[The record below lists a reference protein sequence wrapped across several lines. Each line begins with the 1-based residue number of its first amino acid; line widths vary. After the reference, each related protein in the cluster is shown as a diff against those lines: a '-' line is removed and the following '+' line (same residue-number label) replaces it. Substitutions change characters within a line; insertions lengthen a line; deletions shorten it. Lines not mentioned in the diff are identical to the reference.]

1 MSATIDERVVE
12 MRFDN
17 KHFESNVATSMSTL
31 DKLKQKLNL
40 SGASKGLEDINNA
53 SKKVNMSGLG
63 GAVESVSAK
72 FSAMQVIGIT
82 ALANITNQAVNAGKR
97 IAAALTI
104 DPIKSGFQEYETQI
118 NAVQT
123 ILANTSA
130 KGTTIDDVNAAL
142 DELNKYADLTI
153 YNFTEMTRNIGT
165 FTSAGID
172 LETSVNAIQGIANLA
187 AVSGSTSQ
195 QASTAMY
202 QLSQALASGTVKLM
216 DWNSVVNAGMGG
228 EVFQNALKKT
238 SELLGTGAEAA
249 IAAEGSFRESL
260 KTGWLT
266 SEVLTET
273 LKKFTT
279 SGAAEYVAE
288 FTGLSKELVDT
299 TLESTDA
306 WGDETDA
313 IDKAA
318 EALAN
323 KSGKN
328 KDEIKSVLEMAKTAQ
343 DAATKVKTFT
353 QLFDVLKEAAQSGWS
368 QTWRIIIG
376 DFEEAKALITP
387 LSDILTGFINRM
399 SDWRNNILEG
409 ALTNKFSAS
418 WASILEKLNSAGLVK
433 IDGITKPFKKIVDII
448 DGIDGITE
456 IFDRISDGVNG
467 VTGSF
472 KTAIGT
478 VEYFQDVVDRVWR
491 GEFNRNGDNPD
502 RRDLLTEAGY
512 NYKVVQDLVN
522 LGAGYKLT
530 MDDIVASHKK
540 YGAALQTT
548 AGDTKNI
555 IATTNAAIGSVEY
568 FQDVVDKVWR
578 GEYNHNGD
586 NPDRRD
592 LLTAAGY
599 DYRVVQDLVNLG
611 PDYKLTMDDIIASHQ
626 KYGLTLQTTADDT
639 KNVTVATNDSTKS
652 TIGARVAI
660 GELTDEQLKQAG
672 LTEDEISLYRA
683 LEKEAKRLGISVSEL
698 AEMMSTID
706 GRTLLIDSFKNIGS
720 SIIGVGKAIKNAWV
734 DIFNPPGIAEL
745 SVKLYGAI
753 VSLNRF
759 SEKIR
764 LTDKDTGELNETG
777 KKLQRTFKGIFAI
790 LDIVTTILGGG
801 LKIAFKV
808 LSEILSAFDLNILD
822 VTANIG
828 DALVAFRDWLLE
840 GNALAKGFDW
850 LISKL
855 PIVVD
860 KFKEWFNTFKETP
873 AVQKLVN
880 AINAI
885 GDAFSKLTS
894 GEIDISEFARLL
906 GENLAKA
913 LKSIPEIAIQIGK
926 DFIAGFQNGIG
937 DKISNVIN
945 NVIEFCINFV
955 DAFKEALGVHSP
967 SWKAYDTAVD
977 FFQGFINGVKEM
989 LKPVLDVL
997 KKIGEGIVK
1006 VFKSLWDFITDEN
1019 GNIEWGKLFVG
1030 GAVVSMIWVLK
1041 QLATAFNGIAN
1052 AIGGIDDLIR
1062 NTGKVLKSFSKV
1074 LNGIAWD
1081 FKAKALLKMSIAIGV
1096 LVSAIWVLTQ
1106 IDDIGKLWNA
1116 VGVIAALALIL
1127 IGLSI
1132 AMDKL
1137 SAASVKVG
1145 KNGASI
1151 DGIKTGLLQIG
1162 IAIALLGLTVKMIGD
1177 MDPDK
1182 AAQGF
1187 KGLAAIAVGMIAFLA
1202 IMGGISR
1209 YSNDISGIGGMMIK
1223 LSIAMML
1230 MVVVCKLASK
1240 LSGEEMLKGAAF
1252 ATGFAIF
1259 VIAITKVAKSAGNNV
1274 SKVGG
1279 MVIKLSIAMLL
1290 MIGVCKLASMLS
1302 DKEMLKGAAFATG
1315 FVLFVGAL
1323 VSVTKIGK
1331 KQQLAKISGLVLSA
1345 SFSLLLMVG
1354 ICKLVGLLSVE
1365 EMLKGAAFVAGFVV
1379 LLKILTSILKIG
1391 DKEKMASLAGTILAI
1406 SAAIAILAGVA
1417 ILLSFMDI
1425 GGLAKGIT
1433 AVGLLS
1439 AMMTIMIKSLK
1450 GAHNVKGA
1458 IMAMA
1463 ISIGVMAAS
1472 IVALSFIDTKSLFS
1486 AAGAMTIVMS
1496 AFALMIKSMKGL
1508 SRQKV
1513 PVKQIAA
1520 MIGVILAL
1528 AGVVA
1533 ILSLLDPKSAVTN
1546 AEALSLLLLA
1556 LSSSLFIIGKAGN
1569 ISNTVSK
1576 QLLIMALVVAGLATI
1591 LVIMNALNAEGS
1603 ISSAIAIGILL
1614 NSLASAV
1621 LILGFAGP
1629 TVSKAVPAAMMM
1641 GIVLAE
1647 IALVLGLMS
1656 AFDIKPSIE
1665 TALALSTLILALSTA
1680 CLIISRVPSAAAIDG
1695 AIGLAAFIGIMAGV
1709 ITALGALSQI
1719 PGFTELLSDGGT
1731 ALGLIGTAIGNF
1743 VGGILGGIITGV
1755 GTAIIDLIP
1764 KLGEALS
1771 DFMVGAQDFIT
1782 IASTLDSSVVAG
1794 AGYMTAAIL
1803 MLTAADFLAGIAQFL
1818 NGGLSFSDLGEQLRL
1833 FGEGAVRFVEVIKGV
1848 DSKAVEAAK
1857 NVADMI
1863 LTLSLSEL
1871 IDAITE
1877 FLAGEVDYADMG
1889 ENLKTF
1895 GEAVVGFS
1903 DTVKGKIDTASVE
1916 AATNAGMMLAELN
1929 NSLDRKGGLL
1939 QDLLGETDFEDFAES
1954 CKAFAGAMIEINEK
1968 LSQEGFVIES
1978 EKIEQ
1983 LVTAGEQFNELNTA
1997 LPKSNGLVQKFLG
2010 TEELGKF
2017 GTACVAFTRAMIK
2030 VNKAVSQE
2038 GFVVQSDKIA
2048 QLATAGTKFN
2058 ELNTALPKSNGIVQ
2072 EFLGTEELGAFGT
2085 ACKAFAKAMI
2095 TVNEAVSQEGFAI
2108 NLDAIEDLKQAG
2120 LKMNEL
2126 QSVLPTSGGWWEAVA
2141 GSDAD
2146 KLTTFGENIT
2156 SFAKAMRK
2164 FSNAAAEMNAD
2175 QIDIAMNAANR
2186 IKALVAEL
2194 VELDT
2199 SGVGAF
2205 VGVSFGGANVDG
2217 VVHLIAEG
2225 MVAFSDKVADID
2237 TEAVTVAVTE
2247 AQKLRKLIA
2256 TLVGLDTSG
2265 IENFTPQAIADQMKG
2280 YADKVAGIDTLTV
2293 SSSISS
2299 AVKLKSFIA
2308 GLVGLDTSGID
2319 KFKVDSIASSLK
2331 SYSTSLSGT
2340 NISAI
2345 NASIVSANKVKAFVI
2360 GLSGLNTTGVTSF
2373 KNAIDQLSTVNID
2386 ALVNAFSGAST
2397 KMSLAGANMINGLI
2411 NGMNSK
2417 MSLVKS
2423 VFNNIFSAFSSTIAS
2438 KIQMFEKAGST
2449 MATRLAAGFSSKK
2462 NAVSSAVSSCLDS
2475 AASKIS
2481 DKYDSFYNAGSYL
2494 VTGFC
2499 NGIKDN
2505 SYKAAAK
2512 SKAMA
2517 EAAVQAAKEV
2527 LKINSPSRVFKEIG
2541 SGIPEGFSIGIG
2553 MLGGEVRKSV
2563 AGMASTAINTTRS
2576 AMNTVLNALNSDMDV
2591 QPTIRPV
2598 IDLSDVKTGARA
2610 IDGMFNGIQTIGVRS
2625 NLNAINSMMNAK
2637 LQNGTNDDIISAI
2650 NKLND
2655 GLENNRGDTYNFGDF
2670 TYDDGSNI
2678 NDAVQTLVRAA
2689 KMGRRV

>member
-40 SGASKGLEDINNA
+40 SGASKGLEEIESA

-63 GAVESVSAK
+63 GVVESVSAK

-82 ALANITNQAVNAGKR
+82 ALANITNQAINAGKR

-118 NAVQT
+118 NSVQT
-123 ILANTSA
+123 ILANTSS
-130 KGTTIDDVNAAL
+130 KGATIDDVNAAL

-165 FTSAGID
+165 FTAAGVD
-172 LETSVNAIQGIANLA
+172 LKTSVNAIQGIANLA

-249 IAAEGSFRESL
+249 IDAEGSFRESL

-273 LKKFTT
+273 LRKFTT
-279 SGAAEYVAE
+279 SGAAEYVAN

-387 LSDILTGFINRM
+387 ISDILTGFINRM

-418 WASILEKLNSAGLVK
+418 WASILEKLSNAGLVN
-433 IDGITKPFKKIVDII
+433 IDGITNPFKKIVDII
-448 DGIDGITE
+448 DGIGGITKT
-456 IFDRISDGVNG
+456 FDRINDGVNG
-467 VTGSF
+467 VTGGF

-478 VEYFQDVVDRVWR
+478 VEYFQDIVDKVWR
-491 GEFNRNGDNPD
+491 GEYNRNGDNPD

-512 NYKVVQDLVN
+512 DYRVVQDLVN

-530 MDDIVASHKK
+530 MDDI
-540 YGAALQTT
+540 
-548 AGDTKNI
+548 
-555 IATTNAAIGSVEY
+555 
-568 FQDVVDKVWR
+568 
-578 GEYNHNGD
+578 
-586 NPDRRD
+586 
-592 LLTAAGY
+592 
-599 DYRVVQDLVNLG
+599 
-611 PDYKLTMDDIIASHQ
+611 IASHQ
-626 KYGLTLQTTADDT
+626 KYGATLQTTAGDT

-652 TIGARVAI
+652 IIGARVAI

-698 AEMMSTID
+698 AEMMSTND

-720 SIIGVGKAIKNAWV
+720 SIIGVGKAIKDAWT
-734 DIFNPPGIAEL
+734 DIFNPPGLEEL

-777 KKLQRTFKGIFAI
+777 KKLQRTFKGIFAVVNI
-790 LDIVTTILGGG
+790 FTTVLGGG

-808 LSEILSAFDLNILD
+808 LSSVLNAFDLNILD

-885 GDAFSKLTS
+885 GDAFRKLTS
-894 GEIDISEFARLL
+894 GEINISEFARSL

-913 LKSIPEIAIQIGK
+913 LKSLPEIAIQIGK

-937 DKISNVIN
+937 NKVSNIIN
-945 NVIEFCINFV
+945 SIIEFCTNFV

-977 FFQGFINGVKEM
+977 FFQGFINGAKEM
-989 LKPVLDVL
+989 LKPVLNVL

-1006 VFKSLWDFITDEN
+1006 IFKSLWDFITDEN
-1019 GNIEWGKLFVG
+1019 DNIEWGKLFAG
-1030 GAVVSMIWVLK
+1030 GIIVSIILVLK
-1041 QLATAFNGIAN
+1041 QLATAFNGIARTFSGISNLIYN
-1052 AIGGIDDLIR
+1052 A
-1062 NTGKVLKSFSKV
+1062 GKVLKSFSKV

-1081 FKAKALLKMSIAIGV
+1081 LKAKALLKMAIAIGV
-1096 LVSAIWVLTQ
+1096 LVAAIWVITQ
-1106 IDDIGKLWNA
+1106 IDDIEKLWNA
-1116 VGVIAALALIL
+1116 VGVIAVLTIILVALALT
-1127 IGLSI
+1127 
-1132 AMDKL
+1132 MDMLNK
-1137 SAASVKVG
+1137 ASVDFDAKS
-1145 KNGASI
+1145 KTFKAS
-1151 DGIKTGLLQIG
+1151 GFQKSLLQIG
-1162 IAIALLGLTVKMIGD
+1162 LAILAVAYVVKLIGD
-1177 MDPDK
+1177 LDPNK
-1182 AAQGF
+1182 AEQGF
-1187 KGLAAIAVGMIAFLA
+1187 KGLAAIAAGMIVFLA
-1202 IMGGISR
+1202 AIGGISR
-1209 YSNDISGIGGMMIK
+1209 YSKDVSGIGGMILK
-1223 LSIAMML
+1223 LSIAMLL
-1230 MVVVCKLASK
+1230 MVYVCKLASR
-1240 LSGEEMLKGAAF
+1240 LSAEEMLQGAAF

-1259 VIAITKVAKSAGNNV
+1259 VIEITKVAKSAGNNV

-1279 MVIKLSIAMLL
+1279 MIVKLSIAMLL

-1302 DKEMLKGAAFATG
+1302 AEEMLKGAAFAAG
-1315 FVLFVGAL
+1315 FVIFVGAL
-1323 VSVTKIGK
+1323 VKSSKIGK
-1331 KQQLAKISGLVLSA
+1331 KQQLAKLSGMVLSV

-1365 EMLKGAAFVAGFVV
+1365 EMLKGAAFVAGFIV
-1379 LLKILTSILKIG
+1379 LLKNLTTILKIG
-1391 DKEKMASLAGTILAI
+1391 DKEKMASLTGTILAI
-1406 SAAIAILAGVA
+1406 SAAIAILAGVS
-1417 ILLSFMDI
+1417 IILSFMDTTS
-1425 GGLAKGIT
+1425 LAKGIV

-1439 AMMTIMIKSLK
+1439 TMMTIMIKSLK

-1458 IMAMA
+1458 IMMMA
-1463 ISIGVMAAS
+1463 IAIGVMAAS
-1472 IVALSFIDTKSLFS
+1472 VVALSFIDTKSLFS
-1486 AAGAMTIVMS
+1486 AAGAMVIVMS
-1496 AFALMIKSMKGL
+1496 AFALMIRSLKGL
-1508 SRQKV
+1508 RMQKIS
-1513 PVKQIAA
+1513 VKPIIA
-1520 MIGVILAL
+1520 MVGVIIAL
-1528 AGVVA
+1528 TGIVA
-1533 ILSLLDPKSAVTN
+1533 LLSLIDSKSVVPNAISLGILLISL
-1546 AEALSLLLLA
+1546 AEALYI
-1556 LSSSLFIIGKAGN
+1556 LSFTGPNVNKA
-1569 ISNTVSK
+1569 
-1576 QLLIMALVVAGLATI
+1576 AT
-1591 LVIMNALNAEGS
+1591 
-1603 ISSAIAIGILL
+1603 
-1614 NSLASAV
+1614 
-1621 LILGFAGP
+1621 
-1629 TVSKAVPAAMMM
+1629 AAMLM
-1641 GIVLAE
+1641 GVVLAE
-1647 IALVLGLMS
+1647 IAFVLGLMR
-1656 AFDIKPSIE
+1656 AFDINLSIE
-1665 TALALSTLILALSTA
+1665 TALALSTLMLALSAA
-1680 CLIISRVPSAAAIDG
+1680 CSIISIIPSAAAING
-1695 AIGLAAFIGIMAGV
+1695 AIGLAAFVGIMAGV
-1709 ITALGALSQI
+1709 VAALGGLSKI
-1719 PGFTELLSDGGT
+1719 PGFTELLADGGN

-1743 VGGILGGIITGV
+1743 VGGIVGGVISGIGNAVIGLLPQLGI
-1755 GTAIIDLIP
+1755 
-1764 KLGEALS
+1764 ALS
-1771 DFMVGAQDFIT
+1771 AFIVGAQPFIML
-1782 IASTLDSSVVAG
+1782 ASNVDSSVAAG

-1803 MLTAADFLAGIAQFL
+1803 LITAADFLAGIAQLL
-1818 NGGLSFSDLGEQLRL
+1818 NGGLTFSDLGEQLKQL
-1833 FGEGAVRFVEVIKGV
+1833 GTGAVSFFELIEGV

-1863 LTLSLSEL
+1863 LALSLSEL
-1871 IDAITE
+1871 IDTITW
-1877 FLAGEVDYADMG
+1877 LLGGEVDYSNMG

-1895 GEAVVGFS
+1895 GDAVVGFS
-1903 DTVKGKIDTASVE
+1903 DTVTGKIDTSAVN
-1916 AATNAGMMLAELN
+1916 AAANAGMMLAELN
-1929 NSLDRKGGLL
+1929 KALPRSGGLL
-1939 QDLLGETDFEDFAES
+1939 QDLLGEQDFEKFATS
-1954 CKAFAGAMIEINEK
+1954 CKAFASAMIEINE
-1968 LSQEGFVIES
+1968 
-1978 EKIEQ
+1978 
-1983 LVTAGEQFNELNTA
+1983 
-1997 LPKSNGLVQKFLG
+1997 
-2010 TEELGKF
+2010 
-2017 GTACVAFTRAMIK
+2017 
-2030 VNKAVSQE
+2030 AVSQE

-2048 QLATAGTKFN
+2048 QLVSAGAKFN
-2058 ELNTALPKSNGIVQ
+2058 ELYTALPKRDGLVQ
-2072 EFLGTEELGAFGT
+2072 ELAGEEDLPGFGA
-2085 ACKAFAKAMI
+2085 ACVAFADCMI
-2095 TVNEAVSQEGFAI
+2095 VINKAVSSDDFVVQSDKLEQLASAGAKFNELYTALPKRGGLVQELAGEEDLPGFGESVVAFVKCMIEINKAVSEEGFSI
-2108 NLDAIEDLKQAG
+2108 NLDAMEQIKQAG

-2126 QSVLPTSGGWWEAVA
+2126 QSALPKSGGWWEAVA

-2146 KLTTFGENIT
+2146 KLTVFGENIT
-2156 SFAKAMRK
+2156 AFAKAMKK
-2164 FSNAAAEMNAD
+2164 FSKAAEKMESD
-2175 QIDIAMNAANR
+2175 KIDVAMNAANR
-2186 IKALVAEL
+2186 IKSLVAEL
-2194 VELDT
+2194 AELDT

-2205 VGVSFGGANVDG
+2205 VGVSFGDSYVDG
-2217 VVHLIAEG
+2217 AVHLIAEA
-2225 MVAFSDKVADID
+2225 MVAFSDTVADID

-2256 TLVGLDTSG
+2256 MLVGLDTSG

-2299 AVKLKSFIA
+2299 ANKLKNFIA
-2308 GLVGLDTSGID
+2308 GLPGLDTSGID

-2360 GLSGLNTTGVTSF
+2360 SLSELNTTGVTSF
-2373 KNAIDQLSTVNID
+2373 KTAIDQLSTVNITD
-2386 ALVNAFSGAST
+2386 FVNAFSGAST
-2397 KMSLAGANMINGLI
+2397 KMSSAGATMINGLI

-2417 MSLVKS
+2417 MPLVKS
-2423 VFNNIFSAFSSTIAS
+2423 VINNIFSAFSSTIAS
-2438 KIQMFEKAGST
+2438 KIHMFEKAGST

-2481 DKYDSFYNAGSYL
+2481 DKYNSFYNAGSYL

-2576 AMNTVLNALNSDMDV
+2576 AMNTVLNVLNSDMDA